1 MRRALALTAILAAL
15 LGTVPAQ
22 EEAPGLLLEQR
33 VFEIGRK
40 LRCPVCTSESVAD
53 SAAELAV
60 QMRASIQT
68 QLEQGRDEAEIL
80 AYFQERYGD
89 WILQNPPKRGPH
101 LLVWLLPAGAALL
114 GLASLV
120 VFVRRWRRAAEV
132 PVEVD
137 EADLER
143 VRAALD
149 RG

>member
-1 MRRALALTAILAAL
+1 MFTWSQGESLEDLSRAKRVIQIKDDHRRR
-15 LGTVPAQ
+15 
-22 EEAPGLLLEQR
+22 LER
-33 VFEIGRK
+33 
-40 LRCPVCTSESVAD
+40 
-53 SAAELAV
+53 
-60 QMRASIQT
+60 MRARIQT

-89 WILQNPPKRGPH
+89 WILQDPPKRGPH